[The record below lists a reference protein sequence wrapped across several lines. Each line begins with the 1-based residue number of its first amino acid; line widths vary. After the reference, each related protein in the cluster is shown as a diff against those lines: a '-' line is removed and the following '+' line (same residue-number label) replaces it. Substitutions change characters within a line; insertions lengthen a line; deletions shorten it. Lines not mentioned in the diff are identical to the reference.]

1 MSLSNAEDTNLVRN
15 PLDLLEEIVVAN
27 DWPPSNGQ
35 LAVGISGG
43 RDVDRSR
50 RIGLT
55 R

>member
-15 PLDLLEEIVVAN
+15 PLDLLDEIVVVN
-27 DWPPSNGQ
+27 DRPPSSGQ
-35 LAVGISGG
+35 LAVEISGG
-43 RDVDRSR
+43 RSVNRSR